1 LNTAPFE
8 QNIIAMVW
16 DFDKTLISGYMQE
29 PLFKRYGIEGKVF
42 WSEVNRLGAYYAKRG
57 IQVNRDTSYLNH
69 ILTYVKSG
77 PLRGLSNRILRE
89 CGADLHFYPGL
100 PELLPSIKRLIEQNP
115 LYQTLGIR
123 LEHYVVSTGFAETIR
138 GSAVAPYV
146 DGIFGCEFIES
157 PALPGFKDDRNI
169 EEEAEI
175 SQIASALDN
184 TSKTRFL
191 FEINKGANK
200 YPGTIDVNSK
210 IEENNRRIPFE
221 NMIYIADGPSDVPAF
236 SILNKFGGTTYAI
249 YPSGDR
255 AALRQVDALRREGRI
270 QMFGEANYSEG
281 SLSWMWLT
289 EQVSQIANHLVQK
302 HVTNVRQSASVPPGH
317 LNN

>member
-1 LNTAPFE
+1 VNTAPFD

-29 PLFKRYGIEGKVF
+29 PLFRRYGIEGKAF
-42 WSEVNRLGAYYAKRG
+42 WNEVNRLGAFYAKRG

-69 ILTYVKSG
+69 ILTYVKKG
-77 PLRGLSNRILRE
+77 PMKGLSNRILRE
-89 CGADLHFYPGL
+89 CGAELHFYPGL
-100 PELLPSIKRLIEQNP
+100 PQLLPDIKNLVEQNKVF
-115 LYQTLGIR
+115 QTLGIR
-123 LEHYVVSTGFAETIR
+123 VEHYVVSTGFAETIR

-146 DGIFGCEFIES
+146 DGIFGWEFIEN
-157 PALPGFKDDRNI
+157 PALPGFRD
-169 EEEAEI
+169 EESEEDGGEI

-200 YPGTIDVNSK
+200 YPETIDVNSR
-210 IEENNRRIPFE
+210 IEETNRRIPFE

-249 YPSGDR
+249 YPNGDR
-255 AALRQVDALRREGRI
+255 AALRQVDALRKDGRI
-270 QMFGEANYSEG
+270 QMFGEADYTEG

-289 EQVSQIANHLVQK
+289 EQVTQIANRLVQK
-302 HVTNVRQSASVPPGH
+302 HVANVRHSARVPPAH
-317 LNN
+317 LNS